1 MLLLNVNKI
10 NGYYGDIQVLY
21 DVSIKVEENEV
32 VSIIGANGAGKS
44 TLLRNISGL
53 LHPVS
58 GRIDFL
64 NEQINSLPAYKIVER
79 GIVQIPEGRKLFP
92 FLSVLENL
100 EIGAYIS
107 RAAKDLKQSL
117 ETVFELFPI
126 LKERKKQLARTL
138 SGGEQ
143 QMLAIARGLMAK
155 PKLLMFDEPSL
166 GLAPILINDVFQTIK
181 KIKEQGI
188 PVLLVEQNVKHSLS
202 LSDRGYVLANGKIIL
217 EGRRE
222 ELLNNLE
229 VKKAYLGM

>member
-117 ETVFELFPI
+117 EIVFELFPI
-126 LKERKKQLARTL
+126 LKEREKQLARTL

-143 QMLAIARGLMAK
+143 QMLAIARGLMTK

-202 LSDRGYVLANGKIIL
+202 LSDRGYVLANGKIVL